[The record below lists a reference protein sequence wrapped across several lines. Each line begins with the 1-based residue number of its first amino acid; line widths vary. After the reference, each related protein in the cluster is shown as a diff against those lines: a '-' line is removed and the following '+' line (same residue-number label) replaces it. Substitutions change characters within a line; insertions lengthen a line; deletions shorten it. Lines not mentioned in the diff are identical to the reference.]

1 MQSAFVDKRCYTWR
15 EEMEKQLKGA
25 LISVECREIEGE
37 VCSRGQAVWGHH
49 DRAKTLVCRPDPRC
63 LPHYSFGFCSR
74 VCLCVCDWML
84 DLILTFLMCSL
95 CLLHESK
102 RPLPYTKIWGVWQ
115 ADFELRQPQFH
126 LLVIC
131 VFFLFCA
138 VSRLW
143 SFLPLLLL
151 ILKISQVR
159 ERLAPRQVVCQNINL
174 D

>member
-1 MQSAFVDKRCYTWR
+1 MLYMKR
-15 EEMEKQLKGA
+15 EEMEEQLKGD
-25 LISVECREIEGE
+25 LISVEWREIEGE

-49 DRAKTLVCRPDPRC
+49 DRAKALVCRPDPCC

-84 DLILTFLMCSL
+84 DLILTLLICHL
-95 CLLHESK
+95 CLLRESK
-102 RPLPYTKIWGVWQ
+102 RPLPYTKILGVWQ

-143 SFLPLLLL
+143 SFLLLLL
-151 ILKISQVR
+151 SILQISRVR
-159 ERLAPRQVVCQNINL
+159 ETCPKTGSTSEH
-174 D
+174 